1 MVRQKG
7 FSLIELVVV
16 IVLVGILASVAMPRM
31 FQSIDRAYE
40 ASVQSFASHLSSG
53 IEVWKQEYLLKG
65 GGAGRYEGI
74 AVEKTLPIP
83 ENNEQC
89 LAIANMGM
97 TGARAQF
104 KAYES
109 TPFMADYAAWLSGT
123 KPLPDET
130 YAALYQSGGKYGK
143 GCVYVYVRRV
153 SQEALGVLYTPQVA
167 DANSPLVQFMA
178 VDYREILNG
187 FH

>member
-1 MVRQKG
+1 MSRQKG

-31 FQSIDRAYE
+31 FQSIDKAYE
-40 ASVQSFASHLSSG
+40 ASVQSFASSLTSG
-53 IEVWKQEYLLKG
+53 IEAWKQDYLLKG
-65 GGAGRYEGI
+65 GGAGQYEGFV
-74 AVEKTLPIP
+74 VEKTRPIP
-83 ENNEQC
+83 NNNEQC
-89 LAIANMGM
+89 LAIANLGM

-104 KAYES
+104 KAYDH
-109 TPFMADYAAWLSGT
+109 PAFMADYAAWLSGT
-123 KPLPDET
+123 KPLPNET
-130 YAALYQSGGKYGK
+130 YAAMYQAGGKYGK

-167 DANSPLVQFMA
+167 DAGSPLVQFIV
-178 VDYREILNG
+178 VDYREIFNG